1 MAKKNKKYEHAP
13 NIKNKESSLFK
24 KLTKIFSGPLV
35 TYRSKIVAKHRGKD
49 TEKYGKKFNSLSDNS
64 YRRESYFYDATR
76 THMLAIQTRMERYI
90 DFDQMEFDPLLSSAL
105 DYYADEITTYSD
117 YSKMLNVDCSNDEI
131 KIILETLFYDVLAIE
146 ANLFHWV
153 RAFCKF
159 GDFFLYMDIDENIGI
174 KSVIALPTVEIERI
188 EGEDETNPNY
198 IQFKWNAG
206 GLVFEFWQI
215 AHFRNLGNDKF
226 NPYGQSVLDGAR
238 RIFRQLIMMEDSMM
252 SYRVSRSSEKR
263 VWKVEVG
270 GIEEKDIPG
279 HMQAFMSNIKRHQ
292 VIDPDTGRV
301 DLRFNPA
308 SIEEDYFLPV
318 IAGAGTT
325 VETLPAGNN
334 VTAIDDIKYLKARM
348 LAAIKIPEQYL
359 AATEGGTQDQTTL
372 AQKDIHFA
380 RTIQRLQSCIIAEL
394 EKIARI
400 HLFTLGFRGDDL
412 LNFELKLNN
421 PSKISQMQ
429 ELEALRTKLDIAG
442 QAKSLGTFSNRWIG
456 QNIFTF
462 SEEELERI
470 ERERFYD
477 KRIDAEVEASIKDIG
492 GEPTGEESALGG
504 GFGGGSSTDSA
515 LGGDVSGVSGDLST
529 EPEAPETSSELP
541 KPDDGKAVDKEQP
554 LLVAPAIDDEKG
566 VAQTIIRNSDGT
578 VKHIDLG
585 DGEYVTPGSRGKSYK
600 KAFHDGRQG
609 TGIRKKLN
617 PAKSNMAGLPRRSLF
632 GNSLGVFKPRLS
644 ESENSFKLLQEKVKG
659 LKESNPNSIYHELER
674 EFDVLESINGRDDDG
689 EFR

>member
-1 MAKKNKKYEHAP
+1 MPQKNKKHQNAP
-13 NIKNKESSLFK
+13 NLKNKDSSLFK

-49 TEKYGKKFNSLSDNS
+49 VEKYGKRFNSLSDNS

-131 KIILETLFYDVLAIE
+131 KIILETLFYDVLAVE
-146 ANLFHWV
+146 SNLFHWV
-153 RAFCKF
+153 RAFCKY
-159 GDFFLYMDIDENIGI
+159 GDFFMYLDIDQDIGI
-174 KSVIALPTVEIERI
+174 KSVIALPTVEMERI

-198 IQFKWNAG
+198 VQFKWNAG
-206 GLVFEFWQI
+206 GLVFEYWQI

-226 NPYGQSVLDGAR
+226 NPYGSSVLDGAR

-318 IAGAGTT
+318 IAGQGTT
-325 VETLPAGNN
+325 VDTLPAGNN

-380 RTIQRLQSCIIAEL
+380 RTIQRLQQCIVAEL

-429 ELEALRTKLDIAG
+429 ELESLKTKLDVAG

-456 QNIFTF
+456 QNIFAF

-504 GFGGGSSTDSA
+504 MGGGGDMA
-515 LGGDVSGVSGDLST
+515 LGGDISGMAGDLST
-529 EPEAPETSSELP
+529 EPESSEMDKPELP
-541 KPDDGKAVDKEQP
+541 KPEDDKAVDKEQP
-554 LLVAPAIDDEKG
+554 LLVAPAIDDSKG
-566 VAQTIIRNSDGT
+566 VGQTIIRNSDGT

-585 DGEYVTPGSRGKSYK
+585 NGEYVTPGSKGKSYK
-600 KAFHDGRQG
+600 AKYRDGRKS
-609 TGIRKKLN
+609 TGVNRKYSSNLSKL
-617 PAKSNMAGLPRRSLF
+617 PKRSLY
-632 GNSLGVFKPRLS
+632 GNSLGFLKSPALS
-644 ESENSFKLLQEKVKG
+644 ESDNSFKLLQEKIKSF
-659 LKESNPNSIYHELER
+659 KESNPNSIYHELEE
-674 EFDVLESINGRDDDG
+674 EFELLESINCNGD
-689 EFR
+689 E